1 MSSKADRRAG
11 EVVQQVLARL
21 GQKLDRSSAAEVEP
35 FAARYFARLPADDLL
50 ARGVDNLYGA
60 LLSLWKFADRRP
72 PGAAR
77 LRVYNPKLEQDGWSS
92 PHTVVEIVN
101 DDMPFLVDTVAMT
114 LAGLGHTVH
123 LLVHPIV
130 VTRRDSAGRRVE
142 EGGAEWSESVMHVEI
157 GAVTDHAGIAEIE
170 VRLAAALDDVRAAV
184 SDWRAL
190 LGKLDEAVAALE
202 RRPPPIEAE
211 ETAEAIALLRW
222 MAADNFTFLG
232 YREYDYAAGDE
243 AMRIVEGTGLGIL
256 RQSDRRV
263 MVGPEGSVAA
273 SDAVMGFLKRREAL
287 IVTKAN
293 ARSTV
298 HRPVLL
304 DYVGVRR
311 FDDRGEAVGE
321 RRFIGLFTSAAYN
334 RNPRDI
340 PLLRRKVARVI
351 AAAGLAPQSHDGKA
365 LLNILE
371 TYPRDELFQIGEADL
386 EAIAGGILLLQ
397 QQPRPRLFVR
407 RDEFDRFVSVLVFVL
422 RESYGTEL
430 RKRIGA
436 LLTEAFAGR
445 ISNFYTQVADEPLA
459 RIHFIIATTPGR
471 APEVDVEALERR
483 IVAATRTWGDDLSEV
498 LNARRGEEKGAQL
511 WRRYAAAF
519 PAGYRERY
527 DPEAAS
533 ADIERIEALGEAVPL
548 AVNLY
553 RPLEAGPAELRFKL
567 YRIGR
572 PVALSDCLP
581 MLEHL
586 GLKVIE
592 EQPFEIKVAGDGASV
607 WVHDLS
613 LVEPSGSEI
622 ALDKI
627 KDKFEA
633 AFIRIWQGAME
644 DDRFNRLILL
654 ARLEWREV
662 VILRA
667 VCKYLR
673 QTGIAFS
680 QAYMEEALCANAGI
694 ARMLVA
700 LFHQRF
706 EPKFDRER
714 DARAAEIEAAI
725 GMALDQVAS
734 LDEDRILRRFLNVV
748 AAVRRTNFYQSG
760 ASGAPKAYLSF
771 KLDCA
776 LIEDLPLP
784 RPFTEIFVYSPRME
798 GVHLRGGRVA
808 RGGIRWSDRREDFRT
823 EILGLMK
830 AQQVKN
836 AVIVPVGAKGGFVP
850 KRPPIEGGRDA
861 VQTDGI
867 ECYKTLIRGLLDL
880 TDNRVGDR
888 IVPPTDVVRR
898 DGDDPYLVVAADK
911 GTASFSDIANALSLE
926 YGFWL
931 GDAFASGGSAGYDHK
946 KMAITARGAW
956 EMVKR
961 HFRELGK
968 NIQAEDF
975 TVVGIGDMSGDVFGN
990 GMLLSPH
997 IRLLAAFDHRHI
1009 FVDPAPDAS
1018 ASLAER
1024 RRLFDLPRS
1033 SWADYDPKLISKGGG
1048 VFDRKAKSV
1057 RLTPEIKACFK
1068 IDRDS
1073 LTPTELIRAL
1083 LTAEVDLL
1091 WNGGIGTYVKA
1102 SGETNLDVG
1111 DRANDALRV
1120 DGRDLRAKVV
1130 GEGGNLGFTQR
1141 GRVEYA
1147 LKGGRINTDALDNSA
1162 GVDTSDHEV
1171 NIKILL
1177 DAVVAAGDLT
1187 IKQRDRLMADM
1198 SEEVAALVL
1207 QDNYLQGQT
1216 VSVAAAQ
1223 GTALLPSFIRLMR
1236 TLERRG
1242 RLDRA
1247 VEFLPNDAVLLE
1259 RQTSGTGLTR
1269 PEIAVLLAYAKMSLY
1284 DDLLES
1290 DLPDDTHFAVD
1301 LAKYFPRPLRKS
1313 FQTAI
1318 DGHRLRR
1325 EIVAT
1330 SVANSI
1336 INRVG
1341 PGFVGDIREETE
1353 ADAAAIA
1360 RVYVVT
1366 RDIFGLR
1373 QLWNDI
1379 EALDNRVPPA
1389 QQTEMLLAV
1398 VRLMRRSVLWF
1409 LRERPGAIDI
1419 AAVVADLGPRI
1430 DALARGLKA
1439 TLSAPMLARVEAT
1452 ERHLTETDVPPA
1464 LAATVAL
1471 LDPLGAA
1478 LDIIEAARRTS
1489 RDAATVAH
1497 MHFDLGDRLGLDWLR
1512 ETAERLPLSDY
1523 WQRLAVTAALEDLD
1537 TRQRSLVIAVLT
1549 GANGAEPPA
1558 ALDAWTAG
1566 HERVLGRITQLV
1578 AEYKLAG
1585 GVDAARLAIANRH
1598 LKSLDLS

>member
-1 MSSKADRRAG
+1 MPSKAELRAG
-11 EVVQQVLARL
+11 ELVQQVLARL
-21 GQKLDRSSAAEVEP
+21 GEKFEPSISAEIGSFAE
-35 FAARYFARLPADDLL
+35 RYFARVAADDLL

-60 LLSLWKFADRRP
+60 LLSLWKFAAKRP
-72 PGAAR
+72 AGSAR
-77 LRVYNPKLEQDGWSS
+77 IRVYNPKLEQDGWSS
-92 PHTVVEIVN
+92 LHTVIEIVN

-114 LAGLGHTVH
+114 LAGLGHRVH
-123 LLVHPIV
+123 LLIHPIAS
-130 VTRRDSAGRRVE
+130 TRRDGSGKRVR
-142 EGGAEWSESVMHVEI
+142 EGGTAFSESVMHIDI
-157 GAVTDHAGIAEIE
+157 GAQTDPAGLAEIE
-170 VRLAAALDDVRAAV
+170 AKLAAALEDVRAAV
-184 SDWRAL
+184 TDWRAL
-190 LGKLDEAVAALE
+190 LGKLDEAVTALE
-202 RRPPPIEAE
+202 QQPPPIEAE
-211 ETAEAIALLRW
+211 EVAEAIALLRW

-232 YREYDYAAGDE
+232 YREYDYTSGEE

-256 RQSDRRV
+256 RLSDRRV
-263 MVGPEGSVAA
+263 MIGPEGSVAA
-273 SDAVMGFLKRREAL
+273 SDMVMRFLKRREAL

-311 FDDRGEAVGE
+311 FNAQGEAIGE
-321 RRFIGLFTSAAYN
+321 RRFVGLFTSAAYN

-351 AAAGLAPQSHDGKA
+351 AGAGLAPQSHDGKA

-386 EAIAGGILLLQ
+386 EAIASGILLLQ
-397 QQPRPRLFVR
+397 QQPRTRLFLR
-407 RDEFDRFVSVLVFVL
+407 RDEFDRFVSVLVFVP
-422 RESYGTEL
+422 REAYGTEL
-430 RKRIGA
+430 RERIGILLSEA
-436 LLTEAFAGR
+436 LSGR
-445 ISNFYTQVADEPLA
+445 ISNFYTQVGDEPLA
-459 RIHFIIATTPGR
+459 RIHFIIAVRPGHL
-471 APEVDVEALERR
+471 AELDGEALERR
-483 IVAATRTWGDDLSEV
+483 IAAATRTWADDLAEA
-498 LNARRGEEKGAQL
+498 LAARWGEEVGARI
-511 WRRYAAAF
+511 WHRYAAAF

-527 DPEAAS
+527 DAAIAS
-533 ADIERIEALGEAVPL
+533 ADIERIEALTAAAPL

-553 RPLEAGPAELRFKL
+553 RPLEVGPAELRFKL
-567 YRIGR
+567 YRLGQ

-586 GLKVIE
+586 GLKVIGE
-592 EQPFEIKVAGDGASV
+592 NPFEIKAASDGASA

-613 LVEPSGSEI
+613 LLEPSGVEI

-627 KDKFEA
+627 KDKFET

-654 ARLEWREV
+654 ARLEWREIG
-662 VILRA
+662 ILRA

-680 QAYMEEALCANAGI
+680 QAYMEEALCSNARI

-706 EPKFDRER
+706 EPKFERER
-714 DARAAEIEAAI
+714 EARAAEIEAAI
-725 GMALDQVAS
+725 TLALDQVAS
-734 LDEDRILRRFLNVV
+734 LDEDRILRRFLNVIT
-748 AAVRRTNFYQSG
+748 AMRRTNFYQPDAAG
-760 ASGAPKAYLSF
+760 VPKPYLSF
-771 KLDCA
+771 KLECA
-776 LIEDLPLP
+776 AVEELPLP
-784 RPFTEIFVYSPRME
+784 RPFMEIFVYSPRME
-798 GVHLRGGRVA
+798 GIHLRAGRVA

-836 AVIVPVGAKGGFVP
+836 AVIVPFGAKGGFVP
-850 KRPPIEGGRDA
+850 KRAPADAGREA
-861 VQTDGI
+861 LQADGI
-867 ECYKTLIRGLLDL
+867 ECYKTLIRGLLDI
-880 TDNRVGDR
+880 TDNRVGDG
-888 IVPPTDVVRR
+888 IVPPPDVVRR

-911 GTASFSDIANALSLE
+911 GTATFSDIANALSQE

-946 KMAITARGAW
+946 KLAITARGAW

-961 HFRELGK
+961 HFRETGK
-968 NIQAEDF
+968 DIQSTDF

-997 IRLLAAFDHRHI
+997 IRLLAAFDHRHV
-1009 FVDPAPDAS
+1009 FVDPDPDPAAS
-1018 ASLAER
+1018 FAER

-1033 SWADYDPKLISKGGG
+1033 SWADYDAKLISKGGG
-1048 VFDRKAKSV
+1048 VFDRKVKSV
-1057 RLTPEIKACFK
+1057 RITPEIKACFK
-1068 IDRDS
+1068 VEHDS
-1073 LTPTELIRAL
+1073 LTPTELIRAI

-1102 SGETNLDVG
+1102 ASETSADVG
-1111 DRANDALRV
+1111 DRTNDALRV
-1120 DGRDLRAKVV
+1120 DGRELRAKIV

-1187 IKQRDRLMADM
+1187 IKQRDRLMTEM
-1198 SEEVAALVL
+1198 SEELAALVL
-1207 QDNYLQGQT
+1207 QDNYLQGQAVT
-1216 VSVAAAQ
+1216 VAQAQ
-1223 GTALLPSFIRLMR
+1223 GPVLLPSFVRLMR
-1236 TLERRG
+1236 SLERRG

-1247 VEFLPNDAVLLE
+1247 VEFLPDDATLLE
-1259 RQTSGTGLTR
+1259 RQTAGIGLTR

-1284 DDLLES
+1284 EDLLDS
-1290 DLPDDTHFAVD
+1290 DLPDETHFAID
-1301 LAKYFPRPLRKS
+1301 LAKYFPRPLRKN
-1313 FQTAI
+1313 FQAAI

-1360 RVYVVT
+1360 RVYVVA

-1373 QLWNDI
+1373 RLWNDI
-1379 EALDNRVPPA
+1379 EALDNQVPTA
-1389 QQTEMLLAV
+1389 QQTEMLLAT
-1398 VRLMRRSVLWF
+1398 VRLLRGSVLWF

-1430 DALARGLKA
+1430 EALARELKVA
-1439 TLSAPMLARVEAT
+1439 LSPPALARVEAT
-1452 ERHLTETDVPPA
+1452 EQHLAGAGASAA
-1464 LAATVAL
+1464 LAADIAL

-1478 LDIIEAARRTS
+1478 LDIIEAARRTG
-1489 RDAATVAH
+1489 RDSAAVARL
-1497 MHFDLGDRLGLDWLR
+1497 HFALGDRFGLDWLR
-1512 ETAERLPLSDY
+1512 ETAERLQLTDY

-1537 TRQRSLVIAVLT
+1537 TRQRSLVVAVLG
-1549 GANGAEPPA
+1549 GANGAEPQA
-1558 ALDAWTAG
+1558 ALDAWVAG
-1566 HERVLGRITQLV
+1566 HEQVLGRVTQLV

-1598 LKSLDLS
+1598 LKSLDVS